1 MIVIVNY
8 DIGNVF
14 NVQNALNHMGYPC
27 LLSSD
32 PDVILKAD
40 AIILP
45 GVGAFRDAIQ
55 SLEDKK
61 LISVLKEAVTKKIP
75 LLGICLGMQLLYEKS
90 FENGEYEGLGFLK
103 GDIVKFDESRVSQIP
118 QMGWNNLES
127 VNDSPFSQSEGD
139 VYFVHS
145 YYAQGNTSQILS
157 VVNYEGVKV
166 PAIVGEF
173 PVYGMQFH
181 PEKSG
186 KEGLKILKAF
196 LNIVPTYIR

>member
-1 MIVIVNY
+1 MIVIINY

-14 NVQNALNHMGYPC
+14 NVQNAINQLGYPC

-32 PDVILKAD
+32 PDVILSAD

-45 GVGAFRDAIQ
+45 GVGAFRDAIKA
-55 SLEDKK
+55 LEDKK
-61 LISVLKEAVTKKIP
+61 LVGVLQEAVKKKIP
-75 LLGICLGMQLLYEKS
+75 LLGICLGMQLLYENS
-90 FENGEYEGLGFLK
+90 FENGEYKGLGLLK
-103 GDIVKFDESRVSQIP
+103 GDIIKFNESKVSRIP
-118 QMGWNNLES
+118 QMGWNNLEMS
-127 VNDSPFSQSEGD
+127 NASPFSDIDGD

-145 YYAQGNTSQILS
+145 YYAKGTNSQVLS
-157 VVNYEGVKV
+157 IVDYEGVKV

-186 KEGLKILKAF
+186 NVGLKLLKAF
-196 LNIVPTYIR
+196 LNIVPTYVR